1 MYKALDLTKFV
12 HTQKDV
18 DKAREN
24 GDRISNGT
32 SLFAP
37 ELSYKK
43 IESQDLKKL
52 FEVYADESGWIDLSK
67 TYIDKEGKKN
77 YVYWDFM
84 NSFNFAFKS
93 PMLNGSTRLETFAM
107 SPFDEEMI
115 KEFGYKDYKGFR
127 DSKMDLASEVKFRFD
142 YMYQNYYDK
151 DADFITELSIR
162 REFQK
167 LTGMEF
173 SESRFKEI
181 YEGLNSNNPEIMQK
195 YVNALDGGLDAVNG
209 LKLNDDGSI
218 TLRFVSGKTINVNE
232 LYMSNGEFN
241 LTNTGQV
248 ASVMTEA
255 SEMSEEKLNELDFT
269 QIGTDSNGSIVSL
282 AELGVEFIQE
292 MINSNG
298 QNAFILTT
306 GDGKEMVVANLY
318 KIRSVEDIVRF
329 GEIDEEE
336 KLRIKYEWDA

>member
-1 MYKALDLTKFV
+1 
-12 HTQKDV
+12 
-18 DKAREN
+18 
-24 GDRISNGT
+24 
-32 SLFAP
+32 
-37 ELSYKK
+37 
-43 IESQDLKKL
+43 
-52 FEVYADESGWIDLSK
+52 
-67 TYIDKEGKKN
+67 
-77 YVYWDFM
+77 M

-93 PMLNGSTRLETFAM
+93 PMLNGSTRLESFAM

-127 DSKMDLASEVKFRFD
+127 GSKIDLASEVKFRFD

-282 AELGVEFIQE
+282 AELGVEFIQKT
-292 MINSNG
+292 IFANG

-306 GDGKEMVVANLY
+306 GDGKEMVVENLY
-318 KIRSVEDIVRF
+318 KIRSVEDMVRF